1 MGFFDKKAPVEM
13 KEEARKT
20 AGDVMDMTTRPRRDC
35 ECYIAQ
41 GTTVEGKITG
51 GTSVGIDGLVKGE
64 LNISSKVIVGESG
77 EIKGNIKADDII
89 IAGKIYGN
97 IEARNLMEAQ
107 ATGQIYGDIHAHR
120 LMIADGVL
128 FEGNITMK
136 KEKPVKKEPKAGG
149 PEKEAEDIL
158 AGK

>member
-1 MGFFDKKAPVEM
+1 MGFFDKKSP
-13 KEEARKT
+13 EEPQDQQKKS
-20 AGDVMDMTTRPRRDC
+20 GDSDLDLVTRPRRDC

-51 GTSVGIDGLVKGE
+51 GVSVGIDGLVKGE

-89 IAGKIYGN
+89 IAGKINGN
-97 IEARNLMEAQ
+97 IEARNLLEAQ
-107 ATGQIYGDIHAHR
+107 PTGQIFGDINAHR

-136 KEKPVKKEPKAGG
+136 KEKHTKREKVGEPIIHEPEEPVTE
-149 PEKEAEDIL
+149 
-158 AGK
+158 

>member
-1 MGFFDKKAPVEM
+1 MGFFDKKTMEQEN
-13 KEEARKT
+13 EETKKVV
-20 AGDVMDMTTRPRRDC
+20 GSDMDQATRPRRDC

-64 LNISSKVIVGESG
+64 LNISSKVIIGQTG

-89 IAGKIYGN
+89 IAGKVNGN
-97 IEARNLMEAQ
+97 IEARNILEVQ
-107 ATGQIYGDIHAHR
+107 PTGQIFGDINANR
-120 LMIADGVL
+120 LVIADGVL

-136 KEKPVKKEPKAGG
+136 KEKHTKREKVGEPAIMEPEPVTE
-149 PEKEAEDIL
+149 
-158 AGK
+158 